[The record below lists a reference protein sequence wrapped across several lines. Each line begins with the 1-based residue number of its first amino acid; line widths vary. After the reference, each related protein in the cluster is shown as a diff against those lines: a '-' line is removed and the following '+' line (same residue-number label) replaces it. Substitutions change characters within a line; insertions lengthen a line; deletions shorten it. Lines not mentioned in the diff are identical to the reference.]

1 MAPRFHALL
10 YRRLT
15 VRSHL
20 RPSTPPPLSRSQAQE
35 EHNSSVDGRLTALE
49 SVQKIAHEKIVRVL
63 KRMSQQSRSLSIHR
77 EQHRELAAALDTVG
91 EETRGLI
98 AREGASD
105 AERVEM
111 RIQLA
116 TQLDQARTIVRDQ
129 AALQQQRVAQQAEI
143 QQQKVALQQQQAE
156 IQQQKVALQ
165 QQQAALEQQEA
176 ALQQQQAEMEAANAE
191 HDDLLARFDAKV
203 EEATATTRL
212 ARGEAAA
219 AMTTARGADA
229 KADRADTKADGAA
242 STAASARSSATSA
255 DRHASASATSAAA
268 AAAAARSVAGSVPA
282 AATAAAKGVLE
293 GAGMKR
299 KMETAA
305 QAAAQ
310 AAAKVH
316 CAPLEAAIGAHDQ
329 RLTATEAASY
339 QMGGQ
344 QEQLFGQQQEMRFL
358 AENAMLNSLQAFS
371 QTQALAQGHAELA
384 QQQQLWQGQA
394 PTTAQYA
401 ALDEEADALLAE
413 IEEVEPLGY

>member
-191 HDDLLARFDAKV
+191 HDDLLAR
-203 EEATATTRL
+203 
-212 ARGEAAA
+212 
-219 AMTTARGADA
+219 
-229 KADRADTKADGAA
+229 
-242 STAASARSSATSA
+242 
-255 DRHASASATSAAA
+255 
-268 AAAAARSVAGSVPA
+268 
-282 AATAAAKGVLE
+282 
-293 GAGMKR
+293 
-299 KMETAA
+299 
-305 QAAAQ
+305 
-310 AAAKVH
+310 
-316 CAPLEAAIGAHDQ
+316 C
-329 RLTATEAASY
+329 
-339 QMGGQ
+339 
-344 QEQLFGQQQEMRFL
+344 
-358 AENAMLNSLQAFS
+358 NSLQAFS

-384 QQQQLWQGQA
+384 QQQPWQGQA
-394 PTTAQYA
+394 PTAAQQA